1 MNSILVLGIDG
12 FLGNRFFRFTHDKYN
27 VLGTS
32 RRSSTVDGYK
42 VIYFDAINIEAI
54 AEILE
59 KYRPNVVIN
68 CIAIADVDF
77 CEKNVQSCN
86 TLNNL
91 LPSHLAFYTNQMG
104 IKLIHIST
112 DHFQSESNEPRTEF
126 TKVWA
131 VNNYGKTKIDAENN
145 VMAKDRNALII
156 RTNFFGFEANHE
168 NVKLLSNIKKRLE
181 SGSSFTGFTDVVFS
195 PVSINTLIPLIYKL
209 IEVDVKGIVNI
220 SCNEPVS
227 KFQFAQLVAI
237 ALNVSLEKV
246 VPGSIFSH
254 SLLSKRPNYLAL
266 DNLNLRRTLNLEV
279 VPLDAMIA
287 DELNLYDN

>member
-1 MNSILVLGIDG
+1 VNSILVLGVDG
-12 FLGNRFFRFTHDKYN
+12 FLGNRFFHFAHEKYN
-27 VLGTS
+27 VFGTS
-32 RRSSTVDGYK
+32 RRSSTIDGCK
-42 VIYFDAINIEAI
+42 VIYFDATKVDAI

-59 KYRPNVVIN
+59 KYRPSVVIN
-68 CIAIADVDF
+68 CIALTDVDF
-77 CEKNVQSCN
+77 CEKNVETCN

-91 LPSHLAFYTNQMG
+91 LPSYLAFYTNKMG

-112 DHFQSESNEPRTEF
+112 DHFQSELNEPRTEF

-145 VMAKDRNALII
+145 IMAKDRNALII

-168 NVKLLSNIKKRLE
+168 KVKLLSNIKGQLE
-181 SGSSFTGFTDVVFS
+181 SGSSFTGFTDVIFS
-195 PVSINTLIPLIYKL
+195 PVSIKTLIPLIYKL
-209 IEVDVKGIVNI
+209 IEVDVEGIVNI
-220 SCNEPVS
+220 SCNESVS

-237 ALNVSLEKV
+237 ALNISLEKV

-254 SLLSKRPNYLAL
+254 NLLSKRPNYLAL

-279 VPLDAMIA
+279 VTLDAMIA
-287 DELNLYDN
+287 DELKLYSN

>member
-12 FLGNRFFRFTHDKYN
+12 FLGNRFFHFEHEEYN

-32 RRSSTVDGYK
+32 RRWSTVDGYK
-42 VIYFDAINIEAI
+42 VIYFDANNIEAI

-59 KYRPNVVIN
+59 KYRPSVVIN
-68 CIAIADVDF
+68 CIAIADVDL

-145 VMAKDRNALII
+145 VMAKDKNALII

-168 NVKLLSNIKKRLE
+168 NVKLLSNIKRRLE

-209 IEVDVKGIVNI
+209 IKVDVKGIVNI

-227 KFQFAQLVAI
+227 KFQFAQLVAV
-237 ALNVSLEKV
+237 ALNISLEKV

-254 SLLSKRPNYLAL
+254 SLFSKRPNYLAL

-279 VPLDAMIA
+279 VSLDAMIA
-287 DELNLYDN
+287 DELKLYNN